1 MTSRHLFDN
10 KRISG
15 DLSSPRDLS
24 MSAFEL
30 SSLLLATSLILS
42 GSPPHL
48 ALADI
53 ASALC

>member
-1 MTSRHLFDN
+1 MTPRCLFDN
-10 KRISG
+10 KKISG

-30 SSLLLATSLILS
+30 SSLLLANSLILS
-42 GSPPHL
+42 GSPPYL